1 MTDEENYFGYLFT
14 LKQEK
19 AINLSNYLH
28 YCIENSLKGQKA
40 FSVLPQ
46 FDLTTKDIPVYIYK
60 RYLRPY

>member
-19 AINLSNYLH
+19 AINLFNYVR

-40 FSVLPQ
+40 FDLLPQ
-46 FDLTTKDIPVYIYK
+46 YDLTTADIPVYIYK